1 MLLLNKNVWN
11 GLSDQEK
18 AWVDEAS
25 GKWLSMQG
33 AEVYLEQGK
42 KGLAVAREKGLEI
55 IELSADERAR
65 WDATIKPVLD
75 DWKAREIGQGL
86 TGQQIYDLFQGK

>member
-1 MLLLNKNVWN
+1 MLK
-11 GLSDQEK
+11 
-18 AWVDEAS
+18 
-25 GKWLSMQG
+25 
-33 AEVYLEQGK
+33 
-42 KGLAVAREKGLEI
+42 LEI